1 MKVTKDYLRKL
12 IKEEILE
19 EYGMDDVAYD
29 YKMWARQAHKL
40 GKGSTAH
47 VGLQSAWKNPELLD
61 RYVKSMGLGPEEAHN
76 LRATLGLLGE
86 NNE

>member
-1 MKVTKDYLRKL
+1 MKVTKGYLREL
-12 IKEEILE
+12 IKEAISH
-19 EYGMDDVAYD
+19 MDDVAYD

-61 RYVKSMGLGPEEAHN
+61 RYVKSMGLSPEEAHD
-76 LRATLGLLGE
+76 LGATLGLLGE
-86 NNE
+86 E